1 MYIHHIVVT
10 SRNSVSI
17 NTSITH
23 CMISI
28 LFIQS
33 FVVDTIRIYTIE
45 RSAYMSYSHNNQ
57 KFLKF
62 HTGITS
68 KDPALKLMTS
78 SMIKVRYT
86 FIPNCRLGIA

>member
-1 MYIHHIVVT
+1 MYIHRIVLT

-17 NTSITH
+17 NTLVTY

-28 LFIQS
+28 LFIQA
-33 FVVDTIRIYTIE
+33 FVVDTILIYTIE
-45 RSAYMSYSHNNQ
+45 KSAHMLYSHNNQ
-57 KFLKF
+57 KF

-86 FIPNCRLGIA
+86 FIPNCQLGIT